1 MDEPTRHSGL
11 PARARFHLEQG
22 LDVLEAWVD
31 KAPKSATNVVYKA
44 LFAMIDGSIFRTYRI
59 IDDLENAVQENKI
72 ERRAAHDIEQA
83 CRVALD
89 APHPF
94 GDSRIGSSALECG

>member
-59 IDDLENAVQENKI
+59 IDDLQRPNEVFVIVRDDLMLKLRI
-72 ERRAAHDIEQA
+72 TCFDS
-83 CRVALD
+83 
-89 APHPF
+89 F
-94 GDSRIGSSALECG
+94 GILYIGPCKGTA